1 MPTFFL
7 SSEAIVPPAI
17 HISGPLLNHLRQSL
31 RLQPGEILTVTDDRG
46 RRYRTEIIE
55 VTSRA
60 LTGRI
65 VETIAAPP
73 RTSPSIILAQALL
86 KGEKM
91 DWVIQKATELGVERI
106 VPLAASHSVIRLRPD
121 RIDHQLARWQRIAL
135 EAAQQSERWSVPVIS
150 QPAAVEELLAWSKP
164 AQAKLVLA
172 ERSQGASL
180 TAVPLPGTGDEIWL
194 LVGPEGGWEYEELGQ
209 VLEHGYTAITLGSR
223 ILRAETAAIA
233 TISVLQSRLGGLE

>member
-106 VPLAASHSVIRLRPD
+106 VPLAASHSVIRLRAD

-150 QPAAVEELLAWSKP
+150 QPAAVGELLDWSKP

-194 LVGPEGGWEYEELGQ
+194 LVGPEGGWEDEELGQ

>member
-180 TAVPLPGTGDEIWL
+180 TAVPLPGTGDEIWV
-194 LVGPEGGWEYEELGQ
+194 LVGPEGGWEDEELGQ

>member
-55 VTSRA
+55 VTGRA

-150 QPAAVEELLAWSKP
+150 QPAAVGELLEWSKP

-180 TAVPLPGTGDEIWL
+180 TAVPLPGTGDEIWV
-194 LVGPEGGWEYEELGQ
+194 LVGPEGGWEDEELGQ
-209 VLEHGYTAITLGSR
+209 VLQHGFTAITLGSR

>member
-7 SSEAIVPPAI
+7 SSESIVPPTV

-55 VTSRA
+55 VTSRV

-65 VETIAAPP
+65 VETIAAPV
-73 RTSPSIILAQALL
+73 RTSPSIVLAQALL

-106 VPLAASHSVIRLRPD
+106 VPGV
-121 RIDHQLARWQRIAL
+121 DHRSFLTD
-135 EAAQQSERWSVPVIS
+135 
-150 QPAAVEELLAWSKP
+150 PAAVLAAIGEALDMLADRPPP
-164 AQAKLVLA
+164 AA
-172 ERSQGASL
+172 
-180 TAVPLPGTGDEIWL
+180 
-194 LVGPEGGWEYEELGQ
+194 PEG
-209 VLEHGYTAITLGSR
+209 
-223 ILRAETAAIA
+223 
-233 TISVLQSRLGGLE
+233 

>member
-31 RLQPGEILTVTDDRG
+31 RLQPGEILTVTDARG

-150 QPAAVEELLAWSKP
+150 QPAAVGELLEWSKP

-194 LVGPEGGWEYEELGQ
+194 LVGPEGGWEDEELGQ

>member
-106 VPLAASHSVIRLRPD
+106 VPLAASHSVIRLRAD

-150 QPAAVEELLAWSKP
+150 QPAAVEELLEWSKP

-180 TAVPLPGTGDEIWL
+180 TAVPLPGTGDEIWV
-194 LVGPEGGWEYEELGQ
+194 LVGPEGGWEDEELGQ

>member
-106 VPLAASHSVIRLRPD
+106 VPLAASHSVIRLRAD

-150 QPAAVEELLAWSKP
+150 QPAAVGELLEWSKP

-194 LVGPEGGWEYEELGQ
+194 LVGPEGGWEDEELGQ

>member
-106 VPLAASHSVIRLRPD
+106 VPLAASHSVIRLRAD

-164 AQAKLVLA
+164 AQAKLVLT

-194 LVGPEGGWEYEELGQ
+194 LVGPEGGWEDEELGQ

>member
-150 QPAAVEELLAWSKP
+150 QPAAVGELLEWSKP

-194 LVGPEGGWEYEELGQ
+194 LVGPEGGWEDEELGQ

>member
-7 SSEAIVPPAI
+7 SSEAIVPPTV

-46 RRYRTEIIE
+46 RRHRTEIIE
-55 VTSRA
+55 VTSRV

-65 VETIAAPP
+65 VETIAAPVS
-73 RTSPSIILAQALL
+73 TSPSIVLAQALL

-106 VPLAASHSVIRLRPD
+106 VPLAASHSVIRLRDD

-150 QPAAVEELLAWSKP
+150 QPAAVRELLDWSKP
-164 AQAKLVLA
+164 AQGKLVLA

-180 TAVPLPGTGDEIWL
+180 TAVPLPGIGNEIWL
-194 LVGPEGGWEYEELGQ
+194 LVGPEGGWEDEELGQ
-209 VLEHGYTAITLGSR
+209 VLQHGYIAITLGSR

-233 TISVLQSRLGGLE
+233 TISVLQSRLGGLG